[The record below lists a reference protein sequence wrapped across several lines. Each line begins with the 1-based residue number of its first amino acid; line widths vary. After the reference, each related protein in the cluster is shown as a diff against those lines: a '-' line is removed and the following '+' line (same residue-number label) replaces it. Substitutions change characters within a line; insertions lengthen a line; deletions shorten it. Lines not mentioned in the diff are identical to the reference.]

1 MIADIVFD
9 LPRQRPFFY
18 AVPREMAIRR
28 GQRVSAPLHGRSRI
42 GVVIALRD
50 ADSAGLKAIERPLES
65 VPAVST
71 AMLELAR
78 WTAEESLSSWGSTLL
93 ALLPPVAG
101 RSSEVVAPPPEPR
114 PGTPAHAEVWVD
126 ATRKARLVERLR
138 ADAGSALVIA
148 PDRERAARW
157 AARLDA

>member
-9 LPRQRPFFY
+9 LPRQQPFSY
-18 AVPREMAIRR
+18 AVPREMAVRR

-42 GVVIALRD
+42 GVIVELRD
-50 ADSAGLKAIERPLES
+50 ADPTGLKAIERPLES

-78 WTAEESLSSWGSTLL
+78 WTAEDSLSSWGSALL

-101 RSSEVVAPPPEPR
+101 RRPDVVAPPSEPR
-114 PGTPAHAEVWVD
+114 PGAAAHAELWVD
-126 ATRKARLVERLR
+126 AT
-138 ADAGSALVIA
+138 
-148 PDRERAARW
+148 
-157 AARLDA
+157 

>member
-1 MIADIVFD
+1 MIADVVFD
-9 LPRQRPFFY
+9 LPRQQPFFY
-18 AVPREMAIRR
+18 AVPREMALRR

-71 AMLELAR
+71 AMLERAR
-78 WTAEESLSSWGSTLL
+78 WGAEERLPAWGPTLL

-114 PGTPAHAEVWVD
+114 PGAPAHTELWMD
-126 ATRKARLVERLR
+126 ASRAAALVERLR
-138 ADAGSALVIA
+138 ADTGSALVIA
-148 PDRERAARW
+148 PDRER
-157 AARLDA
+157 